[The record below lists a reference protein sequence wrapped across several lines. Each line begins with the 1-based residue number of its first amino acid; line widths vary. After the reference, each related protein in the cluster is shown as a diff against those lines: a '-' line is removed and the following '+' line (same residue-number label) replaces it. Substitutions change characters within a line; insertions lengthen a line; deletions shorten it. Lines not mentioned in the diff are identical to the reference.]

1 MSRSVNVR
9 RTLALSAALVIASW
23 GATSVPAV
31 ADGDHGKSGEHS
43 HAHGQSKDQSSKGSS
58 GQKGK
63 SDKGSNDKGSKGQG
77 GKGSATGGS
86 HAGGNSG
93 SQAGGNSGSQAG
105 GNGSKGGSKGDPAG
119 NNGTVKIAPLGEMD
133 SIPNNT
139 PHPGCT
145 FQIEWYGYD
154 EGSDI
159 VSTVTFAMQA
169 PTKDVGLAVDGPSSV
184 FVGGD
189 PATGAGTDTG
199 LDGTEAYTLS
209 FTGDPQAQQGYHV
222 KLTVAT
228 PRSKGNDTKTK
239 VFWVQ
244 PCTAAADSGTG
255 SSDDTGGTGGGTE
268 TPGTETETD
277 SGTAESTN
285 DTEVLGTQA
294 SAAPNGS
301 NTEVSPAQAQAG
313 TGGVPT
319 AVDAGENGHSAFGSF
334 VRSPWPLALVGL
346 GAVLALAAVVS
357 RRRHGVDA
365 DAQE

>member
-1 MSRSVNVR
+1 MPRALNVR
-9 RTLALSAALVIASW
+9 RTTALTAALVVTAW
-23 GATSVPAV
+23 GATAIPAAT
-31 ADGDHGKSGEHS
+31 ADQGGQAQ
-43 HAHGQSKDQSSKGSS
+43 AHGQANAPGQLKDKQKDKSGHQGTAGKDAKDSKDSKGSS
-58 GQKGK
+58 DAK
-63 SDKGSNDKGSKGQG
+63 G
-77 GKGSATGGS
+77 GKGSPAT
-86 HAGGNSG
+86 
-93 SQAGGNSGSQAG
+93 
-105 GNGSKGGSKGDPAG
+105 KGGKGDPAAKGGKGDPAG

-255 SSDDTGGTGGGTE
+255 SSDDTGGTGGATE

-277 SGTAESTN
+277 SGTAESTD

-313 TGGVPT
+313 KGGVPT
-319 AVDAGENGHSAFGSF
+319 AIDAGENGHSAFGNF

-346 GAVLALAAVVS
+346 GAVLAFAAVAS